1 MRRRLIA
8 GAALLA
14 LAAPAAAAAAA
25 HTPAQK
31 PAAATSPAPQA
42 STTAPGP
49 DGLDQ
54 NSFYL
59 EADKVTQDNKTHI
72 ATAEGHVE
80 ARYRGRTLRAQTVIY
95 NTNTQVVT
103 AKGDVVIVNP
113 DGTAEFAKE
122 MTLDK
127 DFTAGVALGFSAR
140 LRMNVK
146 LAAQSLIRRNQDVAE
161 LNRAIY
167 TPCDICAK
175 DGTPT
180 VPTWSIQAA
189 KVVEDRAHHVIY
201 FHHAVIRVLGV
212 PVFYA
217 PVFWTADP
225 DTEARSGF
233 LSPLFQYSHRRGFT
247 YSQPYL
253 WVISPSQDLNFDP
266 EISSKVNPLLNF
278 DWRARFYSGAL
289 DARFGVTDEYEFDN
303 EGNRVP
309 GSDTSLRSY
318 VLASGAFDLNDNWD
332 WGFSAERV
340 TDTTFFDRYDI
351 HGVYDQ
357 RGLFQTD
364 SRRLL
369 SQVYAVRQDQDSY
382 LSISALDFQGLRVN
396 DTQAAMPVV
405 APLIEGRYEP
415 QDPVLGGRLLVV
427 GSAVI
432 VGREAQLADPSL
444 PGTDSRRATGEVDWR
459 TFYTTSGGF
468 RIEPFLDGRLDVYNV
483 TNITPGGTASTT
495 TTSTTTTTTLQ
506 NLGSVTTAR
515 AIPTAGV
522 DLSYP
527 FIRSSGGTT
536 IVLEPLLEGVAS
548 PEAKPNPDVP
558 DEDSANFVF
567 DETNLFDPNRAPGF
581 DVYDSGL
588 RLNAGGRATVDFG
601 GGRQGYVFIGRSFRA
616 SPDLTLPP
624 NSGFSSPTSDWIV
637 SASMSPFQG
646 VSIYDRTSLDGET
659 GAIHHEE
666 VGLNLMT
673 SFLQGYV
680 RYLHDTSDP
689 NNMSHSI
696 DFSGDVFVTKHWGA
710 AIYGTYDLEAG
721 QWARRDVGVFYE
733 NDCARI
739 EVVYHYEAGFAELG
753 PPSNT
758 VLLRLTLAT
767 LGQQGYRNAS
777 GR

>member
-1 MRRRLIA
+1 MRGRLIA
-8 GAALLA
+8 GAAFLA
-14 LAAPAAAAAAA
+14 LAVPAAAQTVA
-25 HTPAQK
+25 PG
-31 PAAATSPAPQA
+31 PSPASQS
-42 STTAPGP
+42 STSAPGP

-59 EADKVTQDNKTHI
+59 EADKVTRDNKTKI

-80 ARYRGRTLRAQTVIY
+80 ARYRGRTLRAQTVVY
-95 NTNTQVVT
+95 DSNTQVVT
-103 AKGDVVIVNP
+103 AKGDVVVVNP
-113 DGTAEFAKE
+113 DGTAQFAKE

-127 DFTAGVALGFSAR
+127 DFSAGVALGFSAR
-140 LRMNVK
+140 LRGNVK
-146 LAAQSLIRRNQDVAE
+146 LAAASLIRRNQDVAE

-180 VPTWSIQAA
+180 VPTWSIQAS

-201 FHHAVIRVLGV
+201 YHHAVIRVLGV

-217 PVFWTADP
+217 PVFWNADP
-225 DTEARSGF
+225 DTQARSGF
-233 LSPLFQYSHRRGFT
+233 LAPQVLISHKRGFS

-253 WVISPSQDLNFDP
+253 WVISPSQDLEISP
-266 EISSKVNPLLNF
+266 EINTEVNPLLNF
-278 DWRARFYSGAL
+278 DWRARFFSGSL
-289 DARFGVTDEYEFDN
+289 NARFGVTDEYEFDN
-303 EGNRVP
+303 NGNQVP
-309 GSDTSLRSY
+309 GSDVSLRSY
-318 VLASGAFDLNDNWD
+318 VLAGGAFDLNNNWT

-340 TDTTFFDRYDI
+340 SDTTFFDRYDI
-351 HGVYDQ
+351 HGVYDP

-369 SQVYAVRQDQDSY
+369 SQVYSVRQDQDSY

-396 DTQAAMPVV
+396 DTNSAMPVV

-415 QDPVLGGRLLVV
+415 QDPILGGRLLVV

-432 VGREAQLADPSL
+432 VGRESQLSDPSL

-459 TFYTTSGGF
+459 RAFTFTNGL
-468 RIEPFLDGRLDVYNV
+468 RAEPFVDGRFDVYNV
-483 TNITPGGTASTT
+483 TNATPGSNT
-495 TTSTTTTTTLQ
+495 
-506 NLGSVTTAR
+506 SVTSGR
-515 AIPTAGV
+515 AIPTAGL

-527 FIRSSGGTT
+527 LIRSTGGTT

-548 PEAKPNPDVP
+548 PEAKPNADIPDQ
-558 DEDSANFVF
+558 DSADFVF

-588 RLNAGGRATVDFG
+588 RLNAGGRATIDFG
-601 GGRQGYVFIGRSFRA
+601 GGRQGYVFFGRSFRS

-637 SASMSPFQG
+637 SASVSPFHG
-646 VSIYDRTSLDGET
+646 VSIYDRTSLDGST
-659 GAIHHEE
+659 GALRHEE
-666 VGLNLMT
+666 VGVNLMT

-689 NNMSHSI
+689 QNLRHSI
-696 DFSGDVFVTKHWGA
+696 DFAGDMFLTKHWGVA
-710 AIYGTYDLEAG
+710 GYATYDLQAG
-721 QWARRDVGVFYE
+721 LWARRDIGVFYE
-733 NDCARI
+733 NNCARI

-753 PPSNT
+753 PPSKT

-767 LGQQGYRNAS
+767 LGQQGYRDAA